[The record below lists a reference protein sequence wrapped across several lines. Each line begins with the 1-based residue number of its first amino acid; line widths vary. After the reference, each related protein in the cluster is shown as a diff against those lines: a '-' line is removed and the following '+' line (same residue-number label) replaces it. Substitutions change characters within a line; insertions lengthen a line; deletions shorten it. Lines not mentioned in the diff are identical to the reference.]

1 MDLNSIEG
9 RADASEEAQALAA
22 KFEEEM
28 QKALQQ
34 AAQDATNSTNQE
46 KSHG

>member
-28 QKALQQ
+28 QRALLQ
-34 AAQDATNSTNQE
+34 AAQDAASNTNQE
-46 KSHG
+46 KP